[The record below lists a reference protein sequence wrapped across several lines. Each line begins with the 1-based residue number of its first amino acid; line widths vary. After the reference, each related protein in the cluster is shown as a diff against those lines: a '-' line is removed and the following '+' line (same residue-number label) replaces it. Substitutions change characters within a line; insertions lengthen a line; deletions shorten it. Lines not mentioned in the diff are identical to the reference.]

1 MRKRMTIAEYAEM
14 IRPDLALIFLKTHP
28 DIVDEAF
35 MEGLTVEH
43 AMLETMRVLEKHF
56 KNPLPIKGQE

>member
-1 MRKRMTIAEYAEM
+1 MTIAEYAEM

-28 DIVDEAF
+28 DIVEESI

-43 AMLETMRVLEKHF
+43 AMLETIKILEEYF
-56 KNPLPIKGQE
+56 NNPLPIRCQE

>member
-1 MRKRMTIAEYAEM
+1 MTIAEYAEM

-28 DIVDEAF
+28 DIVEEAF

-43 AMLETMRVLEKHF
+43 AMLETIKILKEYF
-56 KNPLPIKGQE
+56 NNPLPIRCQE